1 MKLRIL
7 ILLSLAMTSLA
18 FALTPNGKT
27 TLVNGTTYKADDEG
41 ATYEI
46 TTNGADINAVIDV
59 TANVTIVMNN
69 CHIVANSTLSNR
81 STPIQISNNT
91 TLELLFKGENK
102 IVANKSNAECST
114 IYTSLMN
121 STGGVIFAE
130 AEAGSS
136 LYLRGCSKTSTDQ
149 LSLMNNAPVNLRGTG
164 TVLFRSGNI
173 TLATPARTLGSTE
186 WISSQVSAKQV
197 SIRGGTLTLQIVAP
211 ILTTDLKDS
220 QLVGSRLLNTENAVR
235 TLFACEA
242 FAMTGGVITTEG
254 KTFPTGEEHLG
265 ATSKPYDT
273 AYAYAQTH
281 MENLTTATSV
291 SITGGVRRA
300 PNATYFKGF
309 ATESDSVLPQ
319 ACFSETVNNPTV
331 TADGEV
337 KITHIQNKVIDLKYV
352 DDKAKAKVE
361 VLNTPLLPT
370 EQGVDTNVYL
380 GISNI
385 TPLIATGECQL
396 ELALKIPDDKILTQK
411 TIRVQ
416 ILATDDKQDAMVVFD
431 GDVTFKRE
439 TTESPYFTVTV
450 TCVDSAM
457 RGTLRYTVRAYN

>member
-27 TLVNGTTYKADDEG
+27 ILKNGTTYKADDEG
-41 ATYEI
+41 AVYEI

-69 CHIVANSTLSNR
+69 CHIVADSTKLSAR
-81 STPIQISNNT
+81 SAPIQISNNT

-102 IVANKSNAECST
+102 IVANHSDEERSA
-114 IYTSLMN
+114 IYSSLMN

-136 LYLRGCSKTSTDQ
+136 LYLRGCSRNTTN
-149 LSLMNNAPVNLRGTG
+149 LSSPSNNPPINFHDVGTI
-164 TVLFRSGNI
+164 LFRSGNI
-173 TLATPARTLGSTE
+173 TLATPARNIGLKE
-186 WISSQVSAKQV
+186 WVSSQVSAKQV
-197 SIRGGTLTLQIVAP
+197 TIRGGTLTLQIAAP
-211 ILTTDLKDS
+211 VLKNTSDLMGDKLS
-220 QLVGSRLLNTENAVR
+220 TTENAVR

-242 FAMTGGVITTEG
+242 FAMTGGLLTTEG
-254 KTFPTGEEHLG
+254 KNFPVGSEQLKAAST
-265 ATSKPYDT
+265 PYDT
-273 AYAYAQTH
+273 AYAYAQKH

-309 ATESDSVLPQ
+309 AAESDSVLPQ

-337 KITHIQNKVIDLKYV
+337 KITHVQNKVIDLKYV
-352 DDKAKAKVE
+352 DEKAKAKVE

-370 EQGVDTNVYL
+370 EQGVDTNVDL

-416 ILATDDKQDAMVVFD
+416 ILATDDKQDTMVVFD
-431 GDVTFKRE
+431 GDVTFMRE
-439 TTESPYFTVTV
+439 TIENPYFTVTV
-450 TCVDSAM
+450 TCLDSAT